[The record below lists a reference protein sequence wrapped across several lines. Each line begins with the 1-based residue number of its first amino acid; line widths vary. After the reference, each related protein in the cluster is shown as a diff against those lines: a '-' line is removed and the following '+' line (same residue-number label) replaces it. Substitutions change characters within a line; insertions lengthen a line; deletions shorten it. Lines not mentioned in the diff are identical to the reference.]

1 MTLSNNL
8 PPHADI
14 EQYKKQSKDLL
25 KAFKAQHPTALRR
38 FGVSHPRLRKLMG
51 RELVNEAVK
60 LADAQLVIAAE
71 LGFDRWQD
79 LGTAVRSQ
87 SAIQQI
93 VPTDQVERQRAFHR
107 AGREGDVQYVE
118 RLLASDSSLVHCVDD
133 EDRSLLAALPYQQ
146 QLCEGL
152 NPALVAIYQLLRKAG
167 SGASMLAA
175 VRVNDVDTVR
185 ELINEN
191 PESALDGRDDSKPS
205 PFASPFVMAA
215 DNGHEQIVDLIL
227 DSVTVPEAEIRAAM
241 ERALLY
247 SHFLVAERLLQT
259 EVEFTFD
266 CLGNTE
272 FQNPEGLRWELE
284 HGADANAGALQNL
297 LATYG
302 RKIGRKHECIELLIA
317 HGASWTDDPI
327 MAIHRGQVDRLRAFI
342 DADPD
347 LLHQRVSLDY
357 GMQLTLR
364 DVTLLHVAVEFNE
377 RECVDLLLQLGAD
390 LNAQAGFEES
400 GIGGQTPLYHAI
412 GGNQGQLFG
421 LFKHLMAFKPDLNV
435 TAQIQ
440 VGPLYDE
447 PPEEILALTPL
458 GYAERYAEAPVW
470 RRADRE
476 VEIISAASAKVNQ

>member
-51 RELVNEAVK
+51 SELVNETVK

-79 LGTAVRSQ
+79 LGAAVRSQ

-175 VRVNDVDTVR
+175 VRANDVDTVG

-191 PESALDGRDDSKPS
+191 LESALDGRDDSKPS

-227 DSVTVPEAEIRAAM
+227 NSVTVPEAEIRAAM

-259 EVEFTFD
+259 EVKFIFD

-272 FQNPEGLRWELE
+272 FQNPE
-284 HGADANAGALQNL
+284 
-297 LATYG
+297 

-347 LLHQRVSLDY
+347 LLHQRESLDY

-364 DVTLLHVAVEFNE
+364 EVTLLHVAVEFNE

-390 LNAQAGFEES
+390 LNAQAGFEAS

-476 VEIISAASAKVNQ
+476 VEIISAALAKVNQ

>member
-25 KAFKAQHPTALRR
+25 KALKAQQPAAMRR
-38 FGVSHPRLRKLMG
+38 FGTSHPRLRKLMG
-51 RELVNEAVK
+51 SELSNETVK

-71 LGFDRWQD
+71 LEFDRWQD
-79 LGTAVRSQ
+79 LGAAVRSQ
-87 SAIQQI
+87 HAAQQI
-93 VPTDQVERQRAFHR
+93 VPTDQLERQQAFHK

-118 RLLASDSSLVHCVDD
+118 RLLANDSSLVHCVDD
-133 EDRSLLAALPYQQ
+133 EDRTLLVALPYQQ

-152 NPALVAIYQLLRKAG
+152 NPALVAVYQLLREAG
-167 SGASMLAA
+167 SSASMLAA
-175 VRVNDVDTVR
+175 VRVNDAETVR
-185 ELINEN
+185 ELITEDSQ
-191 PESALDGRDDSKPS
+191 SAVDGRDDSKPT
-205 PFASPFVMAA
+205 PFESPFVMAA

-227 DSVTVPEAEIRAAM
+227 NSDTVPEAELLAAM

-259 EVEFTFD
+259 AVEFTFD

-284 HGADANAGALQNL
+284 HGADANAGAMQNL
-297 LATYG
+297 LSTYG
-302 RKIGRKHECIELLIA
+302 RKIGPKHECIELLID

-327 MAIHRGQVDRLRAFI
+327 MAIHRGQVDQLRTFI
-342 DADPD
+342 DKDPE

-357 GMQLTLR
+357 GMQLTLSN
-364 DVTLLHVAVEFNE
+364 VTLLHVAVEFNE

-390 LNAQAGFEES
+390 LNAQAGFEPS

-412 GGNQGQLFG
+412 GGNQSQLFG

-435 TAQIQ
+435 TGQIQ
-440 VGPLYDE
+440 YGPLYE
-447 PPEEILALTPL
+447 PLEDIQALTPL
-458 GYAERYAEAPVW
+458 GYAERYAQAPVW

-476 VEIISAASAKVNQ
+476 VEMIGAALAQVNR